1 MAPDFK
7 IRPARRGDRAALADL
22 LRDYGYPNA
31 ADTNTMLWV
40 FKHPEI
46 DLFVAADAL
55 DRPVGYV
62 SLSLRPQLRLSGR
75 IATIDEFVVHTEWL
89 SRGVSE
95 ALLQAAL
102 DRSQSM
108 GAKRVELS
116 TREKSPLG
124 AEFWSGHGFD
134 KIDNA
139 VMRLASL
146 EKR

>member
-1 MAPDFK
+1 
-7 IRPARRGDRAALADL
+7 
-22 LRDYGYPNA
+22 
-31 ADTNTMLWV
+31 MLWV

-102 DRSQSM
+102 ERAQSM